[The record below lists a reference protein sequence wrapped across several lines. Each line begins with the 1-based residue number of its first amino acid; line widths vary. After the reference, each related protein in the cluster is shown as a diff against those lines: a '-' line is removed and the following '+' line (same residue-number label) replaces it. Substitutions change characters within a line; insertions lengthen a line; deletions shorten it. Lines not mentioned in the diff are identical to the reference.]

1 MKYKYIGTD
10 ERVIPSLGIIVKSGE
25 EFDAPEGF
33 SAADVTA
40 ASGTKTETKPVA
52 QPASVTDKKVGE

>member
-10 ERVIPSLGIIVKSGE
+10 ERVIPSLAIIVNQGD
-25 EFDAPEGF
+25 EFEAPEDF

-52 QPASVTDKKVGE
+52 QPSSVTDKKVGE